1 MRVYELAKELGI
13 PSKEL
18 LSALNDGGF
27 VVSNHMT
34 VLTDDAHAYLEKHF
48 SRSGTTPS
56 LREENLVKAVADTPS
71 VDVEKGQEAEKDF
84 EPEDSELEEVKDV
97 SAEMS
102 LEDLEAQEQREQERV
117 RRLLQS
123 TGVAAFGLAQQQ
135 GPRRRRR
142 RRPRPI
148 AHQQK
153 EEVRGPVTEATI
165 HANMALFEVAD
176 LFNKSSGDL
185 ILALLKK
192 GIVSNRNNILSVDT
206 IRELGTSFGISVN
219 VQKPVVET
227 QKSEIKKEIGV
238 AKGES
243 RWPVVVVMGHVDHG
257 KTTLLD
263 YIRKMKVAA
272 TEKGGITQHI
282 RAWEVDSTHGKV
294 VFLDTP
300 GHEAFSFLRE
310 RGSKITDIVVLV
322 VAVDDGIM
330 PQTVE
335 AIEHAKSAGVPIIV
349 ALNKIDKAHSSSAVE
364 TVKRQLAQH
373 ELLPEEWGGE
383 TVVVPLSAK
392 TGQGVEELLEM
403 VVLHAQMMDLKVDTK
418 AHARGFVIESH
429 IEKGFGPVATV
440 ICKEGILRQGDFFT
454 CGSATG
460 KIRILVNSYGQRVV
474 QALPSTP
481 VQVVGFDTF
490 TGMGDWLTVVSQQEY
505 TKAKFHRISEQPTS
519 SFAVQPVD
527 QFIAAKDESK
537 SINLIIKTDTRGS
550 KEAIMGSLDKVIK
563 QNKDIKCPLHVVL
576 STIGDI
582 SEGDVDLAADTHSII
597 LGLHVR
603 AEKNAQSLAKER
615 NVEVQT
621 FYIIYE
627 LIDYLQ
633 KLLESK
639 KEVVMTWNKV
649 GEATVKKVFDIKG
662 VGIIAGCY
670 MRDGVLARGNKVVC
684 VRAGKQLGEGIVAT
698 LQRERKAVKEIH
710 AGFECG
716 FTTEGF
722 NEWQEGDTV
731 QCFAKVKAA

>member
-1 MRVYELAKELGI
+1 MRVYELAKELGV

-18 LSALNDGGF
+18 LGVLKKGGF
-27 VVSNHMT
+27 VATNHMA
-34 VLTDDAHAYLEKHF
+34 VLTDQARTYVEKHF
-48 SRSGTTPS
+48 APVGPVKTPAARSVAAINTKDKKEETVVVHEPEP
-56 LREENLVKAVADTPS
+56 LREEILESAPI
-71 VDVEKGQEAEKDF
+71 VDAN
-84 EPEDSELEEVKDV
+84 
-97 SAEMS
+97 MS
-102 LEDLEAQEQREQERV
+102 LEDLEAQELREQERV
-117 RRLLQS
+117 RRLLHA
-123 TGVAAFGLAQQQ
+123 TGLVNLGVGQVQ

-142 RRPRPI
+142 RRPRQLAQPV
-148 AHQQK
+148 Q
-153 EEVRGPVTEATI
+153 EERRGPVTEVTVSS
-165 HANMALFEVAD
+165 NKALFEVAD
-176 LFNKSSGDL
+176 SFNKSSGDL

-192 GIVSNRNNILSVDT
+192 GIVSNRNNILSIDT
-206 IRELGTSFGISVN
+206 IRELGGLFGITVRVEN
-219 VQKPVVET
+219 PNIQEQKT
-227 QKSEIKKEIGV
+227 DTKKDG
-238 AKGES
+238 ASARGQS

-282 RAWEVDSTHGKV
+282 RAWEVDSAHGKV

-310 RGSKITDIVVLV
+310 RGSRVTDIVVLV

-330 PQTVE
+330 PQTLE
-335 AIEHAKSAGVPIIV
+335 AIEHAKSSGVPIIV
-349 ALNKIDKAHSSSAVE
+349 ALNKIDKTHSPSAIE

-373 ELLPEEWGGE
+373 NLLPEEWGGE

-403 VVLHAQMMDLKVDTK
+403 IVLHAQMMDLKVDTN
-418 AHARGFVIESH
+418 APTRGFVIESH

-440 ICKEGILRQGDFFT
+440 ICKEGILKQGDFFV

-460 KIRILVNSYGQRVV
+460 KIRILVNSVGQRVV

-481 VQVVGFDTF
+481 VQIVGFDTF
-490 TGMGDWLTVVSQQEY
+490 NGMGDWLKVVSQQEY
-505 TKAKFHRISEQPTS
+505 TKAKYHKEGEQSAS
-519 SFAVQPVD
+519 SFAVQPIDKFV
-527 QFIAAKDESK
+527 AANESK

-563 QNKDIKCPLHVVL
+563 QNKDIKCPIHVVL
-576 STIGDI
+576 SAIGDI
-582 SEGDVDLAADTHSII
+582 SESDIDLAADTHSII

-603 AEKNAQSLAKER
+603 AERNAQGLAKEHG
-615 NVEVQT
+615 VDVQT

-639 KEVVMTWNKV
+639 KEVVMTWKKV
-649 GEATVKKVFDIKG
+649 GEAVVKKVFDIKG

-670 MRDGVLARGNKVVC
+670 MRDGVLARGNKVAC
-684 VRAGKQLGEGIVAT
+684 VRSGKQLGEGIVGT
-698 LQRERKAVKEIH
+698 LQRERKSVKEIH

-716 FTTEGF
+716 FTTDGF
-722 NEWQEGDTV
+722 SEWQEGDTV
-731 QCFAKVKAA
+731 VCYAKVKAE